1 LKKRKKAET
10 YRGGFE
16 EDLRRMISFGR
27 LRKKSMM
34 CGGMVVVVV
43 LTVVVEMSMVFFTQS
58 VRITL

>member
-1 LKKRKKAET
+1 
-10 YRGGFE
+10 
-16 EDLRRMISFGR
+16 MISFGR
-27 LRKKSMM
+27 LRKKGMM